1 MNTYLAAIN
10 APMDNDY
17 GQPAAQYITAK
28 SASSTL
34 QQKTTQT
41 QSQTSSRPSNSS
53 RPTGPGNELS
63 RMPISRNNSHHATV
77 RYCLVWQ

>member
-1 MNTYLAAIN
+1 MYIATQAWKEFMNTYLAAIN

-41 QSQTSSRPSNSS
+41 QSQTEQQTEQHQQTEQQAQAQQDANQQ
-53 RPTGPGNELS
+53 E
-63 RMPISRNNSHHATV
+63 
-77 RYCLVWQ
+77 Q

>member
-1 MNTYLAAIN
+1 MYIATPAWKEFMNTYLAAIN

-41 QSQTSSRPSNSS
+41 QSQTEQQTESQQQTEQQAQAQQDANQQ
-53 RPTGPGNELS
+53 E
-63 RMPISRNNSHHATV
+63 
-77 RYCLVWQ
+77 Q